1 MDLNQALTWRKL
13 LGKACALFCLL
24 ASLAIID
31 GLVAKFREPVN
42 VFHVLPGEEADIDG
56 PIPENIKDTAALT
69 YTSDARDLAVT
80 FKVIHPGYFLGG
92 NMWRGSLAVGRN
104 LAPGKYVV
112 TVRPK
117 DYPAAKPGYQ
127 FRVVV
132 YPDVLSQRAAFQ
144 SQIKRQTGLSPY
156 LVAAGFLPL
165 ILITLGAV
173 YFLSQRIDTL
183 QAKEGL
189 AEVYRVIR
197 EDGQFQVTF
206 GLGTEHGVNPG
217 DQVTLFDP
225 EGNYVGK
232 VLVQESSPQ
241 DSVGVITSDR
251 DIRPGYFVS
260 RQGA

>member
-1 MDLNQALTWRKL
+1 MS
-13 LGKACALFCLL
+13 KACALFCLL

-56 PIPENIKDTAALT
+56 PIPENIKRPEALT
-69 YTSDARDLAVT
+69 YTSDAKDLAVS
-80 FKVIHPGYFLGG
+80 FAAVHPGYFLGG

-104 LAPGKYVV
+104 LAPGKYLV

-117 DYPAAKPGYQ
+117 DLPASKPGYQ

-144 SQIKRQTGLSPY
+144 SQIKRRTGLSPY
-156 LVAAGFLPL
+156 LVAAGFVPL
-165 ILITLGAV
+165 ILITLAAV

-189 AEVYRVIR
+189 AEVYRVVR
-197 EDGQFQVTF
+197 EDGQFTVTF

-217 DQVTLFDP
+217 AQVTLFDP
-225 EGNYVGK
+225 EGKYVGM
-232 VLVQESSPQ
+232 VSVQKSSAR
-241 DSVGVITSDR
+241 DAVGVITSDR

-260 RQGA
+260 RGQ